1 MPYSAA
7 DHSEIAFATLSHQ
20 PDHQPQRPAL

>member
-1 MPYSAA
+1 MQYSAA

-20 PDHQPQRPAL
+20 PDHQPQCLGL